1 MAVRK
6 GRLEKIL
13 VVKKAEKEQASS
25 EYQQAI
31 SQFETE
37 GQALYDLLKKKEVLE
52 QSLQTNLQVGIPIE
66 SLKQQQFFM
75 GNLEKNLLHQQKK
88 VSHARAFM
96 NLKEEKLKEQ
106 SMECKKYEVLDDKEK
121 KFWKQN
127 DLKVEA
133 TFIDELS
140 ILQYSQHTNR

>member
-13 VVKKAEKEQASS
+13 VVKKAEKDLASS

-31 SQFETE
+31 SLFESE
-37 GQALYDLLKKKEVLE
+37 GQALYDLLKKKEKLE
-52 QSLQTNLQVGIPIE
+52 EALQEKLLTGIPIE
-66 SLKQQQFFM
+66 SLMQQQFFM
-75 GNLEKNLLHQQKK
+75 GNLEKNVFHQQKK

-106 SMECKKYEVLDDKEK
+106 SVECKKYELLDDKEK
-121 KFWKQN
+121 LLWKQN

-133 TFIDELS
+133 THIDELS
-140 ILQYSQHTNR
+140 ILQYSQQANR

>member
-1 MAVRK
+1 MAVRR
-6 GRLEKIL
+6 GRLEKLL
-13 VVKKAEKEQASS
+13 VVKKAEKDQASS
-25 EYQQAI
+25 EYQTAI

-37 GQALYDLLKKKEVLE
+37 GQTLYELLKKKEQLDEVL
-52 QSLQTNLQVGIPIE
+52 QVSLQNGIPIE
-66 SLKQQQFFM
+66 TLKQQQFFM

-106 SMECKKYEVLDDKEK
+106 SVECKKYEVLDNKEK
-121 KFWKQN
+121 LYWKQN

>member
-13 VVKKAEKEQASS
+13 VVKKAEKDQASS

-31 SQFETE
+31 STFETE
-37 GQALYDLLKKKEVLE
+37 GQALYDLLKQKEKLE
-52 QSLQTNLQVGIPIE
+52 ESLQGKLKAGIPIE
-66 SLKQQQFFM
+66 ILKQQQFFM
-75 GNLEKNLLHQQKK
+75 GNLEKNVFHQQKK

-96 NLKEEKLKEQ
+96 NLKEEKLKEH
-106 SMECKKYEVLDDKEK
+106 SVECKKYEVLDDKEK
-121 KFWKQN
+121 LFWKQN

-133 TFIDELS
+133 TYIDELS